1 MLQVLVECFGTHR
14 QIQKLR
20 AFLGSLGRNLCKDV
34 SGSALL
40 CDTTSV
46 VMLQILHGLRV
57 RTEISLAIARDCYG
71 EKGSQSANFLLQIIH
86 VRGRLNQSIITL
98 MKFSYKMQDT

>member
-14 QIQKLR
+14 QIHKLR

-71 EKGSQSANFLLQIIH
+71 VEEKKGAKVLISSC
-86 VRGRLNQSIITL
+86 R
-98 MKFSYKMQDT
+98 